1 MLCKCGLCRHPV
13 SVRLFVC
20 LSVKFVY
27 SVEMSKHILRLIDP
41 TRHSSFPYGNILTG
55 TSLTGASNAAGVGK
69 NRDSRPISGYR
80 IDDCWT
86 CEQQLRQSTVQ
97 FIAQTTMATHQ
108 LILFLSQLAVWTW
121 TTTTRREENLITAR
135 RVCIA
140 QTNYAVARCPS
151 VRHTPVLCVNGDTY
165 PQSFFHRRVALP
177 F

>member
-1 MLCKCGLCRHPV
+1 MHKRGLRRHAV

-97 FIAQTTMATHQ
+97 FIAQTTMATHHQ
-108 LILFLSQLAVWTW
+108 LILFYRILPYGRGRP
-121 TTTTRREENLITAR
+121 RREEKRI
-135 RVCIA
+135 
-140 QTNYAVARCPS
+140 
-151 VRHTPVLCVNGDTY
+151 
-165 PQSFFHRRVALP
+165 
-177 F
+177 